1 MTARQQHAAA
11 LALWLGWT
19 ASAALAQDGTGR
31 AAAAVSGELADCLQQ
46 ALLVWQPD
54 PDGDARLLLE
64 FEDGRSQQVF
74 VRSEVVDV
82 AGLAMREVW
91 SVAASGSAVQDPSTL
106 ESLLLANS
114 DEDAGCWCLRPLGGS
129 TALVHRVM
137 VPTECDPGRLR
148 RLIGLSGRA
157 ADAMERGLT
166 GSDEF

>member
-1 MTARQQHAAA
+1 MTGRHHAAA
-11 LALWLGWT
+11 LALWLGWLAST
-19 ASAALAQDGTGR
+19 AQAQDGTGL
-31 AAAAVSGELADCLQQ
+31 AAAAVSGDLADCLQQ

-74 VRSEVVDV
+74 VRSQVVDV
-82 AGLAMREVW
+82 AGVAMREVW
-91 SVAASGSAVQDPSTL
+91 SVAAPGAAVQDPATL

-114 DEDAGCWCLRPLGGS
+114 DEEAGCWSLRPLGGS
-129 TALVHRVM
+129 TTLVHRMM
-137 VPTECDPGRLR
+137 VPVECDPGRLR

>member
-1 MTARQQHAAA
+1 MTVRQHTTA
-11 LALWLGWT
+11 LALWLATW
-19 ASAALAQDGTGR
+19 APSLWAQDGSGQE
-31 AAAAVSGELADCLQQ
+31 AAAMSADLADCLQQ

-82 AGLAMREVW
+82 AGVAMREVW
-91 SVAASGSAVQDPSTL
+91 SVAASGTVLADPATM

-114 DEDAGCWCLRPLGGS
+114 DETGCWCLRPLGGS
-129 TALVHRVM
+129 TTLVHRMM

-157 ADAMERGLT
+157 ADAMEQGLT